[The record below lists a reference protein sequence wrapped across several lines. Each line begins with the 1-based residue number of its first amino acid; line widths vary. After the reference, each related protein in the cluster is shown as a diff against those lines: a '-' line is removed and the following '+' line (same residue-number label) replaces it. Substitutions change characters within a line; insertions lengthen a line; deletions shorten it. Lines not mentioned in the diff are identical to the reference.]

1 MIILPLLVMNKKD
14 VLIQLALLFYMKS
27 NTNNKDTIEAAEHL
41 AAQHIKSFNIS
52 QNDILKTRLNLSKFI
67 NSF

>member
-1 MIILPLLVMNKKD
+1 MNKKEI
-14 VLIQLALLFYMKS
+14 LIQLALLFYMK
-27 NTNNKDTIEAAEHL
+27 NNSDTKETIEAAENM
-41 AAQHIKSFNIS
+41 AAKHIKSFNIS

>member
-1 MIILPLLVMNKKD
+1 MIILHLLVMNKKE

-27 NTNNKDTIEAAEHL
+27 NTNDKDTIEAAEHL
-41 AAQHIKSFNIS
+41 AARHIKSFNIS